1 MKTKFSIMFTGM
13 HPMDKFVPW
22 AQRMEKHGFDE
33 ILIADDL
40 IFRPAW
46 PILTMIGEN
55 TSTIKVGPAIVN
67 PITAHPVYHATSL
80 MALDEITGGR
90 AVCAMGKGAFNANLR
105 IDNPEKPIRMIK
117 EAYYI
122 MKHVIA
128 GKTEAFEG
136 DYFKTAEGFKL
147 EFEALRSDIPILI
160 GTWGPQ
166 MAKMAGRHSAGLIA
180 ACCSGETM
188 QRLINQTLAG
198 AEDAGRDPSSIEIVS
213 APLSSISMDPA
224 AARRNV
230 TDLLGVL
237 MPTMPILTRPL
248 DISDAEVKTIHNHAM
263 AGDLDKVAEL
273 IPDRAVKAFAL
284 AGTPDQI
291 IPEVEEMISMGVNHI
306 NFTPPLGPN
315 VEEAIDLIASQ
326 ILPHFKN

>member
-1 MKTKFSIMFTGM
+1 MFTGM

-22 AQRMEKHGFDE
+22 AQKMEKYGFDE

-46 PILTMIGEN
+46 PILTMIGAN

-67 PITAHPVYHATSL
+67 PITAHPVYHATNL
-80 MALDEITGGR
+80 LALDELTNGR
-90 AVCAMGKGAFNANLR
+90 AVCAMGKGAFNANLK

-122 MKHVIA
+122 MKHVMA
-128 GKTEAFEG
+128 GETRAFEG
-136 DYFKTAEGFKL
+136 NYFKTAEGFKL
-147 EFEALRSDIPILI
+147 EFEALRKDIPILI

-166 MAKMAGRHSAGLIA
+166 MARMAGRHSAGLIA

-188 QRLINQTLAG
+188 ERLIAETRAG
-198 AEDAGRDPSSIEIVS
+198 AEAAGRDPLSVEIVA
-213 APLSSISMDPA
+213 APLSSVCMDPA
-224 AARRNV
+224 AARRNI

-237 MPTMPILTRPL
+237 MPTMPILTHPL
-248 DISDAEVKTIHNHAM
+248 GISDAEVKTIHDQAM

-284 AGTPDQI
+284 AGTPEQI
-291 IPEVEEMISMGVNHI
+291 IPEIEDMIAMGVNHI

-315 VEEAIDLIASQ
+315 VDESIDLIATK
-326 ILPHFKN
+326 ILPHFQS